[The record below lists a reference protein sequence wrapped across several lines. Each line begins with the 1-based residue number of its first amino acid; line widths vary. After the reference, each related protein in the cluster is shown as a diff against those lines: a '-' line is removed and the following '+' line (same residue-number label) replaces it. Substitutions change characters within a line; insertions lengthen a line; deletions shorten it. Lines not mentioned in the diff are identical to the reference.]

1 MDEELLELI
10 RKIVYDVTGRT
21 AVTYDTDFVR
31 DLGLTSFDIINMVC
45 AFEEHYNAEIPTRDI
60 WQLHTVQDVI
70 EYMKKQENL

>member
-45 AFEEHYNAEIPTRDI
+45 AFEAHYNAEIPTRDI

-70 EYMKKQENL
+70 EYMKKQENA

>member
-45 AFEEHYNAEIPTRDI
+45 AFEVHYNAEIPTRDI

-70 EYMKKQENL
+70 EYMKKQENA

>member
-10 RKIVYDVTGRT
+10 LKIGYDVTGRT
-21 AVTYDTDFVR
+21 AVTYDKDFVR
-31 DLGLTSFDIINMVC
+31 DMGLTSFDIINMVC

-70 EYMKKQENL
+70 EYMKKQENA

>member
-70 EYMKKQENL
+70 EYMKKQENA

>member
-45 AFEEHYNAEIPTRDI
+45 VFEEHYNAEIPTRDI

-70 EYMKKQENL
+70 EYMKKQENA

>member
-31 DLGLTSFDIINMVC
+31 DLGLTSFDIINICLLYTSRCV
-45 AFEEHYNAEIPTRDI
+45 
-60 WQLHTVQDVI
+60 
-70 EYMKKQENL
+70 